1 MFVCV
6 PDVSGIL
13 CLLWDGSISFWHRP
27 GCIEACGGGSPI
39 TRELN
44 IGIGRHWGRGW
55 CAIIINIMRAGRWRL
70 SSDTVKPSMYFL
82 YLCAYLCV
90 CSSTVK
96 QKHKSGVVE
105 LVSSGGD
112 LRPVV
117 AANPSFSNPYVV
129 LCLPHHHCC
138 RSHYHQWCRR
148 SQPFILKCLWIH
160 MLCFRHDRH

>member
-13 CLLWDGSISFWHRP
+13 CLLWDGSISFWHQP

-82 YLCAYLCV
+82 YLFAYLCV
-90 CSSTVK
+90 CSWTVK
-96 QKHKSGVVE
+96 QKQKSGVVE

-117 AANPSFSNPYVV
+117 AANPSFSNPYVRCVFLIIIVVV
-129 LCLPHHHCC
+129 LTITNVVVPANFSFSNACG
-138 RSHYHQWCRR
+138 SIFVV
-148 SQPFILKCLWIH
+148 SSS
-160 MLCFRHDRH
+160 